1 MKSTWVK
8 GLDVEKTKRITEDYN
23 ASGGLRERLVEISKA
38 KIDTSRSSITSKDMY
53 ASPSWA
59 YVQADA
65 IGYERA
71 INEIISLISN

>member
-8 GLDVEKTKRITEDYN
+8 GLSDTEAQQVTDDFN
-23 ASGGLRERLVEISKA
+23 ASGGLRERLVGISKA